1 LVSAMTR
8 GVARIDFQGFD
19 FASIDFLPAPNLV
32 GLWYIAILR
41 SLAMASH
48 EKVDT
53 HQKALSIN
61 LDPTIFGSFAE
72 IGAGQEVARWFLQV
86 GAASGTV
93 AKTISAYD
101 KEVSDDL
108 YGAGT
113 RYVSLER
120 LRAMLEQEWKELLA
134 QLQTTRGATTTFI
147 SFVDTVSAR
156 NFAGTNECHG
166 WLGLRFQTT
175 PSGPVNDVIL
185 HVNLRDDSNL
195 LQQAAVGVLG
205 VNLIYGA
212 YHYRGGVEEFLSS
225 LVDELSLNRI
235 EIDCVELNGPAFANW
250 DATFVQASLVTG
262 GIAEAVIFP
271 VDGTLAPPTEVLY
284 KQNVVMAPGRFD
296 LAEKYHQEM
305 VEDTLAQLPKEETEK
320 SKGSIGLFTLSVEP
334 PFKTLA
340 ALSAN
345 EIVEHVAQLRK
356 LGSGVLVFRER
367 ELYKMS
373 AFVNR
378 FTKSRIH
385 FAVGLSIFVRAMHD
399 NYNDLGGSLLE
410 GIARLF
416 RLNVRLSVFP
426 MSVADLESWLNYA
439 SITGWTWEATNG
451 MITAEN
457 LHPATPLNYLHQ
469 YLVASGFLIPMPET
483 KD

>member
-1 LVSAMTR
+1 MATS
-8 GVARIDFQGFD
+8 VAV
-19 FASIDFLPAPNLV
+19 A
-32 GLWYIAILR
+32 
-41 SLAMASH
+41 
-48 EKVDT
+48 EKIDT

-120 LRAMLEQEWKELLA
+120 LQSMLEQEWKELLG
-134 QLQTTRGATTTFI
+134 QLQATRGATTKFI

-166 WLGLRFQTT
+166 WLGLRFQTELG
-175 PSGPVNDVIL
+175 GPGNDVIL
-185 HVNLRDDSNL
+185 HVNLRDDSNV

-205 VNLIYGA
+205 VNLIYGV
-212 YHYRGGVEEFLSS
+212 YHYRGSVEEFLGR
-225 LVDELSLNRI
+225 LIEDLSLSRI
-235 EIDCVELNGPAFANW
+235 EIDCVELSGPAFANW
-250 DATFVQASLVTG
+250 NSAFVQASLVTG
-262 GIAEAVIFP
+262 GLAEAVIFP
-271 VDGTLAPPTEVLY
+271 VDGKQAPPTELLY
-284 KQNVVMAPGRFD
+284 KKAVVMAPGRFD
-296 LAEKYHQEM
+296 AAEKYHEEM
-305 VEDTLAQLPKEETEK
+305 IGDTLAKLTNEELEHT
-320 SKGSIGLFTLSVEP
+320 KGSIGLYSMSVEP
-334 PFKTLA
+334 PAKGMPV
-340 ALSAN
+340 LSAKD
-345 EIVEHVAQLRK
+345 IVEHAEQLRT
-356 LGSGVLVFRER
+356 LGIGLIAFRER

-378 FTKSRIH
+378 YTKCRVH
-385 FAVGLSIFVRAMHD
+385 FAVELSDFARTMHD
-399 NYNDLGGSLLE
+399 AYRDLEGNLLE
-410 GIARLF
+410 GLAKLF

-426 MSVADLESWLNYA
+426 MSVVDMEQWLK
-439 SITGWTWEATNG
+439 SVSLTGWTWEATDG
-451 MITAEN
+451 VIEAQN
-457 LHPATPLNYLHQ
+457 LHPAPPLNHLHQ
-469 YLVASGFLIPMPET
+469 YLVASGFLIPMPEA

>member
-1 LVSAMTR
+1 
-8 GVARIDFQGFD
+8 
-19 FASIDFLPAPNLV
+19 
-32 GLWYIAILR
+32 
-41 SLAMASH
+41 MANDTN
-48 EKVDT
+48 VDT

-120 LRAMLEQEWKELLA
+120 LRAMLKQEWNELLS
-134 QLQTTRGATTTFI
+134 QLEVPRGATTTFI

-156 NFAGTNECHG
+156 NFAGTNDCHG

-175 PSGPVNDVIL
+175 PGGPINDVIV

-195 LQQAAVGVLG
+195 QQQEAIGILG
-205 VNLIYGA
+205 VNLIYGV
-212 YHYRGGVEEFLSS
+212 YHHRASVEEFLSS
-225 LVDELSLNRI
+225 LVEDLSLNRI
-235 EIDCVELNGPAFANW
+235 EIDCLELTGPVFQSW
-250 DATFVQASLVTG
+250 DANFVQSSLVTG
-262 GIAEAVIFP
+262 GLAQAVVFP
-271 VDGTLAPPTEVLY
+271 LDGRLAPLTEVLY
-284 KQNVVMAPGRFD
+284 KKAVVMAPGRFD
-296 LAEKYHQEM
+296 LGEKYHQQM
-305 VEDTLAQLPKEETEK
+305 IEDTLAQLPKEELELT
-320 SKGSIGLFTLSVEP
+320 KGSIGFFTLSVEP
-334 PFKTLA
+334 PGKSLVAFTAKAIT
-340 ALSAN
+340 
-345 EIVEHVAQLRK
+345 EHVAQLRT

-373 AFVNR
+373 SFVNR
-378 FTKSRIH
+378 YTKSRIH
-385 FAVGLSIFVRAMHD
+385 FAVGLSVFVRAMHD
-399 NYNDLGGSLLE
+399 NYSDLQGNLLE

-426 MSVADLESWLNYA
+426 MSVTDLEAWLKYA
-439 SITGWTWEATNG
+439 SITGWTWEANHG
-451 MITAEN
+451 MISADN
-457 LHPATPLNYLHQ
+457 LHPEKPLDYLHQ
-469 YLVASGFLIPMPET
+469 YLLGSGFLIPMPGT
-483 KD
+483 RD

>member
-1 LVSAMTR
+1 
-8 GVARIDFQGFD
+8 
-19 FASIDFLPAPNLV
+19 
-32 GLWYIAILR
+32 
-41 SLAMASH
+41 MATG

-101 KEVSDDL
+101 KEVSDDH

-120 LRAMLEQEWKELLA
+120 LRAMLEQEWKELIA
-134 QLQTTRGATTTFI
+134 QLEATRGSTTTFI

-166 WLGLRFQTT
+166 WLGLRFQTM
-175 PSGPVNDVIL
+175 PGGPVNDVIL
-185 HVNLRDDSNL
+185 HVNLGDDSNMA
-195 LQQAAVGVLG
+195 QQAAVGVLG
-205 VNLIYGA
+205 VNLIYTV
-212 YHYRGGVEEFLSS
+212 YHYRASVEEFLGS
-225 LVDELSLNRI
+225 LLDDLSLSRI
-235 EIDCVELNGPAFANW
+235 EIDCVELTGPVFANW
-250 DATFVQASLVTG
+250 DATFVQASLVSG

-271 VDGTLAPPTEVLY
+271 VDGKLVPPTEVLY
-284 KQNVVMAPGRFD
+284 KKAVVMAPGRFD

-305 VEDTLAQLPKEETEK
+305 IEDTLAQLPREELEG

-334 PFKTLA
+334 PVKELA
-340 ALSAN
+340 VLTAK
-345 EIVEHVAQLRK
+345 EIAEHVFQLRK
-356 LGSGVLVFRER
+356 LGSGVLVCRER

-373 AFVNR
+373 SFVNR
-378 FTKSRIH
+378 FTKGRIH

-399 NYNDLGGSLLE
+399 NYSDLGGSLLE

-426 MSVADLESWLNYA
+426 MTVGDLETWLKNA
-439 SITGWTWEATNG
+439 SITGWTWEASNG
-451 MITAEN
+451 MISADN
-457 LHPATPLNYLHQ
+457 LRPARPLDYLLQ
-469 YLVASGFLIPMPET
+469 YLVASGFIISMPET